1 MVKNRVLYLKKESI
15 DGTEHKFL
23 LIHHFKI
30 DQQNPKYF
38 TTKNEFLYG
47 DTANKYS
54 VFGFIDDSFKINV
67 MGTNKFF
74 FLLEYPQQSCHF
86 YFSQNTNPIEAID
99 DSDVYMDM
107 KNKTCKSDVEFNGL
121 TQHDSDATY
130 LDGVKTRS
138 GAVWYYAIGQR
149 VPWGTKDQI
158 PAFLSSVDAE
168 IITELSLYI
177 QIENQSLLSKFQSF
191 YSCKQRMWRI
201 FNPLIFAYLFVLKK

>member
-138 GAVWYYAIGQR
+138 GAVWYYAIGQFQKD
-149 VPWGTKDQI
+149 WGGGHIAGPCEVSAVKLWVAITDRSIFFRLLNSSYNTK
-158 PAFLSSVDAE
+158 S
-168 IITELSLYI
+168 
-177 QIENQSLLSKFQSF
+177 LSKS
-191 YSCKQRMWRI
+191 Y
-201 FNPLIFAYLFVLKK
+201 LIFIYLY